1 MLIFL
6 LLILFIILLGFLS
19 DLILMPIF
27 GILVIFGKDIFG
39 LPLYAAIQVI
49 SYKGMDNVTSFA
61 KFIVFIIISVSS
73 FTLLYLILRTILKRF
88 KFLFYVL
95 NGISSAWLALTS
107 AHTFHKYITPSINA
121 VFFKGNIKN
130 VSNEIP
136 YYVIKRPD
144 IHLKSVNIFNFKIET
159 ISQNTLFS
167 ILYFIL
173 AFAII
178 FLIRYMLIR
187 ISIDEIDL
195 DDTQILNKILYKL
208 KLKKK
213 QSYTTNFEQTYQ
225 TSDSDDYNFEYD
237 DDNDNYNNN
246 YNYRKEEDNKQNESF
261 KKDYYSIL
269 DVSKNAST
277 EEIKL
282 AYKRQ
287 ITKYHPDKNSGSE
300 NSTEITKL
308 INEAYE
314 VLSDPEKR
322 DQYDRFGIVL

>member
-1 MLIFL
+1 
-6 LLILFIILLGFLS
+6 
-19 DLILMPIF
+19 
-27 GILVIFGKDIFG
+27 
-39 LPLYAAIQVI
+39 
-49 SYKGMDNVTSFA
+49 
-61 KFIVFIIISVSS
+61 
-73 FTLLYLILRTILKRF
+73 
-88 KFLFYVL
+88 
-95 NGISSAWLALTS
+95 
-107 AHTFHKYITPSINA
+107 
-121 VFFKGNIKN
+121 
-130 VSNEIP
+130 
-136 YYVIKRPD
+136 
-144 IHLKSVNIFNFKIET
+144 
-159 ISQNTLFS
+159 
-167 ILYFIL
+167 
-173 AFAII
+173 
-178 FLIRYMLIR
+178 MLIR